1 MNTLAVTV
9 RLATL
14 ALTAAL
20 GSTAFAQ
27 TAAQDRVGVALALND
42 APVIENREPT
52 LAATGSEQA
61 QARSVQR
68 ELAISAAEIAQKFD
82 ERLEAKMARKLELPI

>member
-14 ALTAAL
+14 ALTAVL

-27 TAAQDRVGVALALND
+27 SAGEADTGVVLALND
-42 APVIENREPT
+42 TPLVAEWEST
-52 LAATGSEQA
+52 LAAAGEQA
-61 QARSVQR
+61 QAQSVER
-68 ELAISAAEIAQKFD
+68 ELVISAEAISEKLNEQ
-82 ERLEAKMARKLELPI
+82 LEAKMARKLELAI

>member
-27 TAAQDRVGVALALND
+27 SADYAGHGVTLALND
-42 APVIENREPT
+42 APTIESWEPT
-52 LAATGSEQA
+52 LAANGDQA
-61 QARSVQR
+61 QAESVER
-68 ELAISAAEIAQKFD
+68 GLVISAEEISQKLN
-82 ERLEAKMARKLELPI
+82 EQLEAKMARKLELAI

>member
-27 TAAQDRVGVALALND
+27 AAGQAETGVTLALND
-42 APVIENREPT
+42 APLVAEWDPT
-52 LAATGSEQA
+52 LAAAGAQA
-61 QARSVQR
+61 QAQSVER
-68 ELAISAAEIAQKFD
+68 ELVISAEEISQKLN
-82 ERLEAKMARKLELPI
+82 EQLEAKMAQKLELAI

>member
-27 TAAQDRVGVALALND
+27 TAGQDQAGITLAMNE
-42 APVIENREPT
+42 APLIQSWEPT
-52 LAATGSEQA
+52 LAATGEQA
-61 QARSVQR
+61 QAQSVEQ
-68 ELAISAAEIAQKFD
+68 ELMISVEAISEKLNEQ
-82 ERLEAKMARKLELPI
+82 LEAKMARKLELAI

>member
-27 TAAQDRVGVALALND
+27 SADYANTGATLALND
-42 APVIENREPT
+42 APAIENWEPT
-52 LAATGSEQA
+52 LAANGD
-61 QARSVQR
+61 QARAESVER
-68 ELAISAAEIAQKFD
+68 GLVISAEEISQKLN
-82 ERLEAKMARKLELPI
+82 EQLEAKMARKLELAI